1 MEEGETAMKRKLAL
15 VAAVAAALSVAP
27 VGMTGTASACPD
39 PDHPC
44 TPMPWQPIPQS
55 QWCKIDPRC

>member
-1 MEEGETAMKRKLAL
+1 MKTK
-15 VAAVAAALSVAP
+15 VAVVATLAAALMLGP
-27 VGMTGTASACPD
+27 VGLTGTASACPD

-44 TPMPWQPIPQS
+44 TPMPWEPIPHS

>member
-1 MEEGETAMKRKLAL
+1 MKIKLAVIAGL
-15 VAAVAAALSVAP
+15 AAALTVGP
-27 VGMTGTASACPD
+27 VGLTGIASACPD

-44 TPMPWQPIPQS
+44 TPMPWQPLDPT